1 MISFS
6 GISVGRLA
14 VFGTRLVVAV
24 VTTLLVTQSA
34 VGQDLAKVR
43 LVNDTKNSEFVVI
56 VGPIDLPAGMMHSHG
71 ADGAVFPP
79 VQTVTIPES
88 VYLSGFSYEV
98 VDAEGKSIPTETLH
112 HFNLI
117 NPDNRELFLPIS
129 QRMLAVGGE
138 TGEQSMPWLLLGYPV
153 PEGTRMVVASMMH
166 NPTGESYSGAEV
178 RVHLRYVKAGRP
190 WPLFSVYPFQMD
202 VAFPAGDKSVDLPP
216 GKSEFFYDA
225 SPVKEGRI
233 MVIGSH
239 LHPLAESIRFYDVT
253 ENKLIWE
260 GLPIK
265 NEAGELTG
273 VTIGHLYK
281 RMGVKVYPD
290 HKYRVSV
297 TYDNPGA
304 DTLYSGGM
312 GVVAGVF
319 MPSGGGMWPRA
330 NKDNELYILDR
341 QHYLREVRGA
351 YELIVGGGGVL
362 QPAAADSSHGEHEH

>member
-1 MISFS
+1 MLRT
-6 GISVGRLA
+6 RLA
-14 VFGTRLVVAV
+14 VVV
-24 VTTLLVTQSA
+24 VTTCLAARPALA
-34 VGQDLAKVR
+34 QDLTKVR
-43 LVNDTKNSEFVVI
+43 LVNDTKNNEFVVI

-71 ADGAVFPP
+71 ARGAVFPP

-88 VYLSGFSYEV
+88 VYLTGFSYEV
-98 VDAEGKSIPTETLH
+98 VDGNGKSVPTATLH

-129 QRMLAVGGE
+129 QRMLAVGSE
-138 TGEQSMPWLLLGYPV
+138 TGEQSMPWLLLGYPA

-178 RVHLRYVKAGRP
+178 RVHLKYVRAGRP
-190 WPLFSVYPFQMD
+190 WPFFSVYPFQMD

-216 GKSEFFYDA
+216 GKSEFFYEA

-239 LHPLAESIRFYDVT
+239 LHPLAQSIRFDDVT

-260 GLPIK
+260 GLPVA

-273 VTIGHLYK
+273 VTIGNLYK

-290 HKYRVSV
+290 HKYRVTV
-297 TYDNPGA
+297 AYDNPGA
-304 DTLYSGGM
+304 DTLYAGGM

-330 NKDNELYILDR
+330 NKDDELYVLDR
-341 QHYLREVRGA
+341 QHYLREVRGP
-351 YELIVGGGGVL
+351 YELIAGGGGVL
-362 QPAAADSSHGEHEH
+362 QPATADSSHREHEH